1 MGESLH
7 NERVLIRAV
16 TGVANKPMKL
26 LLATTIALLPTAV
39 IAQQFTPEQIIS
51 VMVSSS
57 ENLDVRVDD
66 PLLLSL
72 NDKMDIDDL
81 NDDEEDGDDDDR
93 LKIKL
98 PKIDDEP
105 KGPKPKKLKILNAE
119 QSTAPASAEAF

>member
-39 IAQQFTPEQIIS
+39 IAQQFTPEQIIG

-93 LKIKL
+93 HKIKL

-105 KGPKPKKLKILNAE
+105 KGPKPKKVKDIKR
-119 QSTAPASAEAF
+119 